1 VLVDD
6 GEEVEELTLE
16 ASLYHDLETS
26 CAIVKLDVAHVSARS
41 GHGISENEIKPPT
54 GVCRQHLLDGGEQ
67 LPQGERFHEKPK
79 RQRLELLGSFEVA
92 GYQDGRDALGGKML
106 SEGTALLA
114 EHDAVDQA
122 QVYASAVRD
131 TLPRLGCVA
140 RNLNVETERLQ
151 RVCERIPNVGVIVD
165 HEDALAIQHGS
176 GPRALPEIKG

>member
-1 VLVDD
+1 MLVDD

-79 RQRLELLGSFEVA
+79 RQRLELLGSLEVS
-92 GYQDGRDALGGKML
+92 GHQDGRDALTVKML

-122 QVYASAVRD
+122 HAYASAVRD
-131 TLPRLGCVA
+131 TLARLGCVA
-140 RNLNVETERLQ
+140 RNLDIETERLQ
-151 RVCERIPNVGVIVD
+151 RVCKRIPNVSVIVD
-165 HEDALAIQHGS
+165 QEDALAVQHVS
-176 GPRALPEIKG
+176 GPRASSEVKR